1 MNAARVLITV
11 ISAAIGA
18 CFTMLA
24 ILSIRASVA
33 PVVRFH
39 VSSVVIAVVVVC
51 LALLSFRAAA
61 IDSEEE
67 ALITSLRRGM
77 FAAFLALLVICVFLF
92 GYGDRTRGFLAHSFS
107 MPTSTFTTSSVLIAS
122 VCLGFGA
129 GFVLRMTT
137 FRKN

>member
-1 MNAARVLITV
+1 
-11 ISAAIGA
+11 
-18 CFTMLA
+18 MLA
-24 ILSIRASVA
+24 ILSIQASVA

>member
-1 MNAARVLITV
+1 
-11 ISAAIGA
+11 
-18 CFTMLA
+18 MLA